1 MSSQFS
7 DQFQLSIT
15 RALGDQL
22 AEALEGLAPAPL
34 TKSNLVKLEEQAQA
48 KNLPSR
54 SGVYQLFRGDE
65 LIYIGKA
72 DKPLAGRLE
81 NHRKKISGRR
91 NISIEEMSF
100 RCLYV
105 AEDFTAVAPEKLL
118 IKKHKADGGIPWNAN
133 GFGNKDPGR
142 NRDNSVLKA
151 NHFDVKFP
159 IDVSRTVR
167 GLAPGE
173 QRLVDLLESTKDELP
188 YNFRYEEWKGFED
201 LTVTVA
207 SQELSADE
215 VFRLVAAQLPDKW
228 QVSALMGYAIM
239 YEDDHRSYAGAW
251 RYYRRDEVLDSQIR
265 IKASGKTPADDED
278 ELED

>member
-22 AEALEGLAPAPL
+22 AEALEGLDPTLL
-34 TKSNLVKLEEQAQA
+34 TKPNLAKLEEQAVA

-81 NHRKKISGRR
+81 NHRRKIAGRR

-118 IKKHKADGGIPWNAN
+118 IKKHKADGGIPWNTN

-151 NHFDVKFP
+151 NHFDVQFP
-159 IDVSRTVR
+159 IDVSRMVR
-167 GLAPGE
+167 GLTSGE
-173 QRLVDLLESTKDELP
+173 QRLVDFLEGVKDGLP

-201 LTVTVA
+201 VTVTLPER
-207 SQELSADE
+207 ELSADE
-215 VFRLVAAQLPDKW
+215 AFRLIAIYLPDKW
-228 QVSALMGYAIM
+228 QVSALMGYVIM
-239 YEDDHRSYAGAW
+239 YEDNHRSYAGAW
-251 RYYRRDEVLDSQIR
+251 RYYRRDEVLDSQIKT
-265 IKASGKTPADDED
+265 KASGKTPSDDE
-278 ELED
+278 ESEE